1 MRVSSW
7 LLFVGGW
14 WLVVR
19 DPINR
24 VCTLVVNSCLILPTL
39 LTLLT
44 PLTPLTL
51 HPTGSRLRVYTPLTP
66 LTLPTLPTSP
76 SPYSR
81 NTSGLIRLLQEV
93 ESSSHK

>member
-14 WLVVR
+14 WLVVKE
-19 DPINR
+19 PVNR
-24 VCTLVVNSCLILPTL
+24 VCTLVISSCLIL
-39 LTLLT
+39 T
-44 PLTPLTL
+44 PHTPHTPHAPPLREAEEGASR
-51 HPTGSRLRVYTPLTP
+51 HPSH
-66 LTLPTLPTSP
+66 SP